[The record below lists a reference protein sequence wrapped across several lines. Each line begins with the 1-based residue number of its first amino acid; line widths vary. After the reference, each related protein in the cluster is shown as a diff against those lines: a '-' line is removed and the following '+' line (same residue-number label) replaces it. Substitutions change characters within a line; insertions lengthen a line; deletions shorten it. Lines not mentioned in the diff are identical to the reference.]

1 MNNLEIKSI
10 EGRLLKCVFTTA
22 PNAAKSLF
30 TPGCIWHTVP
40 APIFFFNCPTCSR
53 WVSWSI
59 SRLPSSL
66 SRFLFP
72 RTNSNGVDLW
82 AMVFLFFLIIPR
94 WEMKPTTIWSADNA
108 STECC
113 DPCQGAAELCRV
125 FRLQMLVRRR
135 HSVKTQEEQYNG
147 SFTVN
152 ITHHTSRSPTSCPCF
167 ERRWRIREQTTT
179 GLGSGGGNS
188 EFSITSKINWRL

>member
-1 MNNLEIKSI
+1 M
-10 EGRLLKCVFTTA
+10 RQ
-22 PNAAKSLF
+22 SLF
-30 TPGCIWHTVP
+30 PHLGVFGTRCQHPYFFLIVPPALGGCHGLYR
-40 APIFFFNCPTCSR
+40 ACRLHFSR
-53 WVSWSI
+53 Y
-59 SRLPSSL
+59 
-66 SRFLFP
+66 LFP

-94 WEMKPTTIWSADNA
+94 WEMKPTTTWSAEYA

-113 DPCQGAAELCRV
+113 DPCQGAAEICRV

-167 ERRWRIREQTTT
+167 ERRWQIKEQTTT

>member
-1 MNNLEIKSI
+1 M
-10 EGRLLKCVFTTA
+10 RQ
-22 PNAAKSLF
+22 SLF
-30 TPGCIWHTVP
+30 PHLGVFGTRCQHPYLY
-40 APIFFFNCPTCSR
+40 CPTCSR

-66 SRFLFP
+66 SRYLFP

-94 WEMKPTTIWSADNA
+94 WEMKPTTTWSAEYA

-113 DPCQGAAELCRV
+113 DPCQGAAEICRV